1 MGGGESFEPVTESV
15 LRKPL
20 ITSCSSRLWQ
30 CIVFLHSFLFV
41 GLGSALSA
49 FCTHVA
55 LCSYIF

>member
-1 MGGGESFEPVTESV
+1 MIKKALNNIMFKSNLAVHS
-15 LRKPL
+15 
-20 ITSCSSRLWQ
+20 
-30 CIVFLHSFLFV
+30 FLHSFLFV